1 VIAEDMELG
10 SEDTVRMRHKRAIK
24 KLINKIGGFK
34 PWSDSDLPDK
44 NSDEVKEVDN
54 QSEPEKEL

>member
-1 VIAEDMELG
+1 MFLRYAEGLDFGVIAEDMELG

-34 PWSDSDLPDK
+34 PFR
-44 NSDEVKEVDN
+44 DEDFEHKEEE
-54 QSEPEKEL
+54 S